1 MSEKHSRNTA
11 ASVRQRLLN
20 LARERGIDFGLMLTN
35 YAIERFL
42 YRLGISQ
49 HECDF
54 VIKGAVLFRVWS
66 NEAFRPTRDLDM
78 LALGSSELTRVEDTV
93 REICEI
99 ECESD
104 GVVFSSESVRAE
116 EIREADEYD
125 GVRVRLVAYLAGA
138 RIPVQ
143 IDIGFGDIV
152 FPAPVTIDY
161 PVLLDLPAPRLRSY
175 PMESVISEKF
185 FAMVSLGLVNSR
197 LKDYFD
203 IYKLAKTFEFDG
215 ALLSNAI
222 RATFDRRGTTVPD
235 VALPGLDAEFC
246 ESKTKQEQWQAFVDR
261 AGLSSVDIDLAE
273 IVGFLRTFL
282 LPPMQSAYRNESF
295 AAKWSSVTGWVTE

>member
-1 MSEKHSRNTA
+1 MNEKHSRNTE

-20 LARERGIDFGLMLTN
+20 LARERGMDFGLMLTN
-35 YAIERFL
+35 FAIERFL
-42 YRLGISQ
+42 YRLSISQ

-78 LALGSSELTRVEDTV
+78 LAFGSSDLTRVAGTV

-99 ECESD
+99 ACEND
-104 GVVFSSESVRAE
+104 GLAFSAESIRAE

-138 RIPVQ
+138 RIPLQ
-143 IDIGFGDIV
+143 IDIGFGDVV
-152 FPAPVTIDY
+152 FPSPVTIDY
-161 PVLLDLPAPRLRSY
+161 PVLLNLPAPHLRSY
-175 PMESVISEKF
+175 PMESVIAEKF
-185 FAMVSLGLVNSR
+185 FAMVSLGLANSR

-215 ALLSNAI
+215 ALLSSAI
-222 RATFDRRGTTVPD
+222 RATFDRRGTSVP
-235 VALPGLDAEFC
+235 ALMPPALDAEFF
-246 ESKTKQEQWQAFVDR
+246 ESKSKQQQWQAFVDR
-261 AGLSSVDIDLAE
+261 AGLAQVENHLAE

-282 LPPMQSAYRNESF
+282 LPPMQSACKNEQCV
-295 AAKWSSVTGWVTE
+295 AKWSSVTGWVTE

>member
-1 MSEKHSRNTA
+1 MNHNRNTS

-20 LARERGIDFGLMLTN
+20 LARERGMDFGLMLTN
-35 YAIERFL
+35 FAIERFL
-42 YRLGISQ
+42 YRLSISQ

-66 NEAFRPTRDLDM
+66 KEAFRPTRDLDM
-78 LALGSSELTRVEDTV
+78 LAFGTSDLTRVASTI

-99 ECESD
+99 ACEND
-104 GVVFSSESVRAE
+104 GLAFSSESIRAE

-125 GVRVRLVAYLAGA
+125 GVRVRLVAYLDSA

-143 IDIGFGDIV
+143 IDIGFGDVV
-152 FPAPVTIDY
+152 FPSPVTIDY
-161 PVLLDLPAPRLRSY
+161 PVLLNLPAPHLRSY

-185 FAMVSLGLVNSR
+185 LAMVSLGMANSR

-215 ALLSNAI
+215 ALLSSAI
-222 RATFDRRGTTVPD
+222 RATFDRRGTSVP
-235 VALPGLDAEFC
+235 ALMPPALDAEFFDNR
-246 ESKTKQEQWQAFVDR
+246 SKQEQWQAFVDR
-261 AGLSSVDIDLAE
+261 AGLSPVDNHLAE

-282 LPPMQSAYRNESF
+282 LPPMQSACKNEQF
-295 AAKWSSVTGWVTE
+295 VAKWSSMTGWIKE

>member
-1 MSEKHSRNTA
+1 MNEKHSRNTA

-20 LARERGIDFGLMLTN
+20 LARERGMDFGLMLTN
-35 YAIERFL
+35 FAIERFL
-42 YRLGISQ
+42 YRLSISQ

-66 NEAFRPTRDLDM
+66 NEVFRPTRDLDM
-78 LALGSSELTRVEDTV
+78 LAFGCSELTRVEGTV

-99 ECESD
+99 ACEDD
-104 GVVFSSESVRAE
+104 GVAFSSESIRAE

-143 IDIGFGDIV
+143 IDIGFGDVV

-161 PVLLDLPAPRLRSY
+161 PVLLDLPAPHLRSY

-185 FAMVSLGLVNSR
+185 LAMVTLGLANSR

-203 IYKLAKTFEFDG
+203 IYKLAKTFEFEG
-215 ALLSNAI
+215 ALLSSAI
-222 RATFDRRGTTVPD
+222 RATFDRRGATVPD
-235 VALPGLDAEFC
+235 LMPPALDAEFL
-246 ESKTKQEQWQAFVDR
+246 ESRTKQEQWQAFVDR
-261 AGLSSVDIDLAE
+261 AGLASVDNDLAE
-273 IVGFLRTFL
+273 IVSFLQAFL
-282 LPPMQSAYRNESF
+282 LPPMQSAHKNEPL
-295 AAKWSSVTGWVTE
+295 AARWTSVTGWITE